1 LTTPAR
7 RGEGSDKDTT
17 GAELQRTIGNT
28 VKYMDSRFKNLFEKP
43 LSCFKVFDPS
53 SLPLSRE
60 ELANYGDEKV
70 DYLVKHFASLL
81 NEEEKGEN
89 STGMDGSKNVA
100 FRAPGVKQDSLYKDL
115 LTENPDHLSHILLLV
130 KLMLTNPSTAIC

>member
-53 SLPLSRE
+53 SLPLSRD

-81 NEEEKGEN
+81 NEEEKEKIPQEW
-89 STGMDGSKNVA
+89 MDLKMWLSEHRVSSKTA
-100 FRAPGVKQDSLYKDL
+100 CTRIFSLRIQNTSL
-115 LTENPDHLSHILLLV
+115 IF
-130 KLMLTNPSTAIC
+130 CCW